1 MKLFEIMAAGS
12 TQLSHEQQLCLLKIY
27 MTSVISDEVAIR
39 AISGDTKLMAAAE
52 YLIKSQYLQP
62 SPNGLVITNA
72 GKSQLLQ
79 AGLTDSMGVTDMGR
93 ELLNQPVPKKFPK
106 NQPSSTP
113 TSSV

>member
-12 TQLSHEQQLCLLKIY
+12 IQLSHEQQLCLLKIY

-39 AISGDTKLMAAAE
+39 AVSGDTKLMAAAE
-52 YLIKSQYLQP
+52 YLVKSQYLQQ
-62 SPNGLVITNA
+62 SATGLMITDA

-93 ELLNQPVPKKFPK
+93 ELLNQPVPKKAPK
-106 NQPSSTP
+106 SQPSSTP
-113 TSSV
+113 ASSV